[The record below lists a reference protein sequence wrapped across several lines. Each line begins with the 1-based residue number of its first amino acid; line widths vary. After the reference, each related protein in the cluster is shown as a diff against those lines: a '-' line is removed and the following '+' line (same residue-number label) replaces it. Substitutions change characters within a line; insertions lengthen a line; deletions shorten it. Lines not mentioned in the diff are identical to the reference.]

1 MKESKKS
8 ATLKDDDL
16 IKEITLL
23 IRSRY
28 GLICLET
35 VEEERAESLLKH
47 LADYMRL
54 PFFVWSI
61 NHGLQRAVFRKTVYG
76 TADPKM
82 ALDHIAISKFPAV
95 YHLQGLGPFLDEDR
109 VLGAKL
115 TQVARSFTK
124 IEGAL
129 VLTGRDIQI
138 PEAAMPHTAFLSPS
152 PPRRQDYAD
161 LIQQIYRDLSTRMQ
175 VKVEMSKKDL
185 NQLLNNLH
193 GLTLLEAEKILTK
206 AIIEDGRLAP
216 DDLQAVIKAKKAVI
230 EREGLL
236 EYFPVE
242 ASMSDIAGLVR
253 LKTWLAQ
260 RKSIITEP
268 KRAEQY
274 GLVFPKGILLLGVP
288 GCGKSLCAKA
298 VAMEWRLPLLKMDPS
313 NLYNKYIGESEKNF
327 KRAMV
332 TSEKMSP
339 VVLWIDEIEKAFSSG
354 DEDGG
359 VSLRV
364 LGLFLSW
371 MQERKGDVFVVATC
385 NDVTRLPP
393 ELLRK
398 GRFDEIF
405 FVDLPQEETREAIFK
420 IHLSRRGY
428 DPRIFDLCKLAEATD
443 GFSGAEIEQVVVSAL
458 YTAFSEDTPFTTN
471 LLLEEVQRTRPLL
484 KTRAEHI
491 QALRQWAKGR
501 TVSAQ

>member
-1 MKESKKS
+1 
-8 ATLKDDDL
+8 
-16 IKEITLL
+16 
-23 IRSRY
+23 
-28 GLICLET
+28 
-35 VEEERAESLLKH
+35 
-47 LADYMRL
+47 
-54 PFFVWSI
+54 
-61 NHGLQRAVFRKTVYG
+61 
-76 TADPKM
+76 
-82 ALDHIAISKFPAV
+82 
-95 YHLQGLGPFLDEDR
+95 
-109 VLGAKL
+109 
-115 TQVARSFTK
+115 
-124 IEGAL
+124 
-129 VLTGRDIQI
+129 
-138 PEAAMPHTAFLSPS
+138 
-152 PPRRQDYAD
+152 
-161 LIQQIYRDLSTRMQ
+161 
-175 VKVEMSKKDL
+175 
-185 NQLLNNLH
+185 
-193 GLTLLEAEKILTK
+193 
-206 AIIEDGRLAP
+206 
-216 DDLQAVIKAKKAVI
+216 
-230 EREGLL
+230 
-236 EYFPVE
+236 
-242 ASMSDIAGLVR
+242 
-253 LKTWLAQ
+253 
-260 RKSIITEP
+260 
-268 KRAEQY
+268 
-274 GLVFPKGILLLGVP
+274 
-288 GCGKSLCAKA
+288 
-298 VAMEWRLPLLKMDPS
+298 MEWRLPLLKMDPS

-405 FVDLPQEETREAIFK
+405 FVDLPQEKTREAIFK

-428 DPRIFDLCKLAEATD
+428 DPKIFDLCKLAEATD

-458 YTAFSEDTPFTTN
+458 YTAFSEGTPFTTN
-471 LLLEEVQRTRPLL
+471 LLLEEVQKTRPLM

>member
-1 MKESKKS
+1 
-8 ATLKDDDL
+8 
-16 IKEITLL
+16 
-23 IRSRY
+23 
-28 GLICLET
+28 
-35 VEEERAESLLKH
+35 
-47 LADYMRL
+47 
-54 PFFVWSI
+54 
-61 NHGLQRAVFRKTVYG
+61 
-76 TADPKM
+76 
-82 ALDHIAISKFPAV
+82 
-95 YHLQGLGPFLDEDR
+95 
-109 VLGAKL
+109 LGAKL
-115 TQVARSFTK
+115 TEVARGYTK

-138 PEAAMPHTAFLSPS
+138 PEAAMPHTAFLSP
-152 PPRRQDYAD
+152 PPPGRQDYAD
-161 LIQQIYRDLSTRMQ
+161 LIQQIYRDLSSRMQ

-242 ASMSDIAGLVR
+242 ASMSDIAGLAR

-298 VAMEWRLPLLKMDPS
+298 VAMEWGLPLLKMDPS

-458 YTAFSEDTPFTTN
+458 YTSFSEDTPFTTN
-471 LLLEEVQRTRPLL
+471 LLLEEVQKTRPLL